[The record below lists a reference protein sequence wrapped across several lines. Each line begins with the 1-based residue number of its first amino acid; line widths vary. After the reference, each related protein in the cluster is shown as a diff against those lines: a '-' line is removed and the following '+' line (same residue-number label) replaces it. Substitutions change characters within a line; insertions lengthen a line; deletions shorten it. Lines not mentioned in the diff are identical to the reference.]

1 MKELITNKLSNL
13 LVYVTASIAVVAN
26 NTEIIS
32 QGLTWIISILS
43 IILLIFKIWGQWIEN
58 KKKNNT

>member
-32 QGLTWIISILS
+32 QGLTWTISILS
-43 IILLIFKIWGQWIEN
+43 IVLLIFKIWGQWIEN
-58 KKKNNT
+58 KKKNN